1 MICIEYMVCGVGL
14 IIDMILL
21 IGKKDDVG
29 MVNWGFVDG
38 KLQIKFFWD
47 FWKCL
52 YMFELF
58 IIWFYDLL
66 YLNGV
71 FYCVCEVQ
79 IIYVFSEVLCGVVF
93 VGY

>member
-38 KLQIKFFWD
+38 KL
-47 FWKCL
+47 
-52 YMFELF
+52 
-58 IIWFYDLL
+58 
-66 YLNGV
+66 
-71 FYCVCEVQ
+71 
-79 IIYVFSEVLCGVVF
+79 
-93 VGY
+93 